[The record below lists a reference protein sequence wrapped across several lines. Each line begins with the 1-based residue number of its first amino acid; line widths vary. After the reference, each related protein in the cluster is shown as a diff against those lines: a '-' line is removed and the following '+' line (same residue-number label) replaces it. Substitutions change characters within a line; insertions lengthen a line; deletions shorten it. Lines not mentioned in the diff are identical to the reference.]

1 MAEEQIIIEV
11 LVDNAAAE
19 KNIRSQTQAVD
30 GLTQA
35 NKELQAQQKNLTKEG
50 KANSAQYTENSIAIA
65 KNKDAINSANASR
78 KDSIKDLKN
87 VNNSLNAQ
95 KAALKANKKAIGD
108 VNTATKQGQKEY
120 KKLEKDILNQTKA
133 LRKAENAQGTF
144 TRGVGDY
151 GQALS
156 QVNPAMGGA
165 VSGFQ
170 AMTKGALAF
179 IATPIG
185 AVIGALGLAIGA
197 LTSYFKGSE
206 KGQND
211 LLKITNTL
219 SAVFEALADVA
230 RDVGESIF
238 DAISKPKETV
248 IALGNLIQEN
258 ITNRFK
264 ALGLAG
270 KAIAKIFSGDI
281 TEGFKDLGEAV
292 IQGATGVED
301 IIGKTK
307 ALANETVEFFDKTQ
321 KKVEENISRA
331 TEISKIQIQ
340 LAKDERNL
348 LIENAKL
355 DVQIANKRLDAKDEE
370 TRTAAERI
378 KLLEEAQVLENKSF
392 DNQIKLAQARL
403 DIQTKQN
410 AQGDS
415 TKEEL
420 QEQANLEV
428 ELIRLSQSRA
438 NAQRKLETEIQT
450 NIKKRDAELA
460 VANNNEIAR
469 LNAIAEEK
477 KRIAEEEAELEA
489 ERTEQKAADDQKK
502 IEDEKEVGNAK
513 ISVAGDVAGAVAG
526 FAEEGTLLAKAA
538 GIAQVGISTAQA
550 IMNVFATVPT
560 PVAPAA
566 AAVVG
571 GLGLAQAAK
580 IAGIFEEGGET
591 FADGGLMKGGMF
603 KGPSHKDGGIKFRVG
618 GKIHEAEGG
627 EAIISKRATAMFKPQ
642 LSAMNVA
649 GGGKKFAT
657 GGIPLAASSTAGID
671 SAINAENSISSSIAK
686 QSAPQVAVT
695 DINRTQSNVK
705 VKQVRSRI

>member
-11 LVDNAAAE
+11 IVDNAAAE
-19 KNIRSQTQAVD
+19 KNIRSQTVAVN

-35 NKELQAQQKNLTKEG
+35 NKDLQTQNKELTKEG
-50 KANSAQYTENSIAIA
+50 KANSAQFTENSAAIA
-65 KNKDAINSANASR
+65 KNKAAINDANTSR
-78 KDSIKDLKN
+78 KASIKDLKT

-95 KAALKANKKAIGD
+95 KAALAANKKAIGD
-108 VNTATKQGQKEY
+108 VNTANKQGQKEY
-120 KKLEKDILNQTKA
+120 KRLEKSIASQTKV
-133 LRKAENAQGTF
+133 LKKAENAQGTI

-156 QVNPAMGGA
+156 SVNPAMGGA
-165 VSGFQ
+165 VTGFQ

-185 AVIGALGLAIGA
+185 AIIGALGLAIGA
-197 LTSYFKGSE
+197 LTAYFKGSE

-219 SAVFEALADVA
+219 SAVFEVMGDIV

-238 DAISKPKETV
+238 EAISKPKETV

-281 TEGFKDLGEAV
+281 SEGFKDLSNAAL
-292 IQGATGVED
+292 QGVTGVED
-301 IIGKTK
+301 VIGKVQG
-307 ALANETVEFFDKTQ
+307 LADSTVEFFDKTQ
-321 KKVEENISRA
+321 KKIEKNIERA
-331 TEISKIQIQ
+331 SDISKIQIQ
-340 LAKDERNL
+340 LAKDEREL

-355 DVQIANKRLDAKDEE
+355 DVLIANKRLDAKDEE
-370 TRTAAERI
+370 NRTAAERI
-378 KLLEEAQVLENKSF
+378 KLLEDAQVLENQSF
-392 DNQIKLAQARL
+392 DNQIKIAKARL
-403 DIQTKQN
+403 DIQTLQN
-410 AQGDS
+410 DQGDS
-415 TKEEL
+415 TREDLKL
-420 QEQANLEV
+420 QADLEV

-450 NIKKRDAELA
+450 NIKKRDAEEQLA
-460 VANNNEIAR
+460 TNNEIAR

-477 KRIAEEEAELEA
+477 KRIADEEAEA
-489 ERTEQKAADDQKK
+489 EIERQERVDAAAAEDVETAKA
-502 IEDEKEVGNAK
+502 VGNAK
-513 ISVAGDVAGAVAG
+513 ISVAGDVAGAVAS
-526 FAEEGTLLAKAA
+526 FAEEGSVLARAA

-571 GLGLAQAAK
+571 ALGLAQAAK

-591 FADGGLMKGGMF
+591 FAEGGLMQGGMF
-603 KGPSHKDGGIKFRVG
+603 KGASHKDGGIKFRVG

-649 GGGKKFAT
+649 GGGKSFAT
-657 GGIPLAASSTAGID
+657 GGIPLAASSTSGVD
-671 SAINAENSISSSIAK
+671 SLINSENSISNTLK
-686 QSAPQVAVT
+686 RQGDVQVAVT
-695 DINRTQSNVK
+695 DINRTQSNVS
-705 VKQVRSRI
+705 VKQVRASI